1 MQTGFPFTINL
12 KGDTAGVGAGTGGI
26 FVRPNAVSGV
36 SASLPGSQRST
47 SQWFNTAAF
56 IAPPQF
62 AFGNVGRNTVIGPA
76 LTNLDLVLVKT
87 FYIREGLH
95 LELRAEAFNL
105 ANHPN
110 YNLIGRI
117 LNDPTFGRVLSQLD
131 PRQLQFGAK
140 VVF

>member
-1 MQTGFPFTINL
+1 MQTGFPFTVNL

-26 FVRPNAVSGV
+26 FVRPNAVPGA
-36 SASLPGSQRST
+36 SAQLDSSQRST
-47 SQWFNTAAF
+47 SQWFNTSAF
-56 IAPPQF
+56 QAPPNF
-62 AFGNVGRNTVIGPA
+62 AFGNVGRNTVIGPGFV
-76 LTNLDLVLVKT
+76 NLDLVLVKT
-87 FYIREGLH
+87 FYIREGLRV
-95 LELRAEAFNL
+95 EFRAEAFNI

-110 YNLIGRI
+110 YSIIGRI